1 MCYVNRNSRFI
12 HYLFHPNTTC
22 YSNSTFFPIFL
33 IALILG
39 LFSVSG
45 IDFID
50 HVKAQ
55 SSQVFRINVE
65 VTNNG
70 NTDEYG
76 TVYVNI
82 NDSPAVDG
90 LGAQHFPPGETISFE
105 FVFDSKEVPI
115 GKGFVAEVVY
125 GDDIHKRVYG
135 KNTSNNYS
143 ESIAI
148 IIT

>member
-1 MCYVNRNSRFI
+1 MSNFNIISGFKI
-12 HYLFHPNTTC
+12 HFLPSDLCSY
-22 YSNSTFFPIFL
+22 YSTLFPIFF
-33 IALILG
+33 IAILVG
-39 LFSVSG
+39 FFSISE
-45 IDFID
+45 IQFID

-55 SSQVFRINVE
+55 PSSQVFRVNVE

-90 LGAQHFPPGETISFE
+90 LSGQLFPAGETISFE

-115 GKGFVAEVVY
+115 GKEFVAEVVY
-125 GDDIHKRVYG
+125 GDDIHKKVYG
-135 KNTSNNYS
+135 KNTSPNSS
-143 ESIAI
+143 ETIAI
-148 IIT
+148 NIL